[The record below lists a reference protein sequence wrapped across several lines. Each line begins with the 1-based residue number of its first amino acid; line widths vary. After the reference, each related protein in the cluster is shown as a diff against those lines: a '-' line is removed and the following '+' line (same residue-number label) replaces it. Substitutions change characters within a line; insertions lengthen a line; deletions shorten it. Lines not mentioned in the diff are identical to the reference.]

1 MIVDTSGTNAN
12 LRFGHVLANANV
24 NGNDDST
31 VARVRPALIMA
42 TTSEITS
49 GGPTHHG
56 CKGSFRGKLI
66 QLSNAFRHALGLP
79 LIEMGGHPTVDA
91 VVGKPQPHPHVGGEV
106 HILPLPLPPFE
117 GALESFVHGHH
128 PPSQMEDIAD
138 QPTDR
143 PVEHPHHKEHQH
155 KHKKFRKHGCRKRVK
170 GFLRRIHKALTALG
184 PWEGRAV
191 SFVLGKSSRIYH
203 HLSGWAGQSME
214 MSEYFVTGCGLG
226 VLLRMF
232 WVLSV
237 LAYRTIRGERE
248 ESQVR
253 EYVVLDQDV
262 ETIFVAPPQY
272 SDEKQAVFED
282 QKPQVDA

>member
-1 MIVDTSGTNAN
+1 MRLSFLPVLVAGAGMIASQVTAEPIVDTSGTNAN

-24 NGNDDST
+24 NGNDDSA
-31 VARVRPALIMA
+31 VARPRPVLLMA
-42 TTSEITS
+42 TITSEGS
-49 GGPTHHG
+49 AHRG

-79 LIEMGGHPTVDA
+79 LIEMGEYLPVDPA
-91 VVGKPQPHPHVGGEV
+91 IIGKPHPHPHVGGEA

-117 GALESFVHGHH
+117 GAPESFVHGHH
-128 PPSQMEDIAD
+128 APSQMEDIGD
-138 QPTDR
+138 QPTEP
-143 PVEHPHHKEHQH
+143 PVEHPHHKGHQH

-170 GFLRRIHKALTALG
+170 GFFRRIHKAITALG

-191 SFVLGKSSRIYH
+191 SFVLG
-203 HLSGWAGQSME
+203 
-214 MSEYFVTGCGLG
+214 CGIG

-262 ETIFVAPPQY
+262 ETIFIAPPQY
-272 SDEKQAVFED
+272 SDEKQVVIED
-282 QKPQVDA
+282 QKPQVNA

>member
-1 MIVDTSGTNAN
+1 
-12 LRFGHVLANANV
+12 
-24 NGNDDST
+24 
-31 VARVRPALIMA
+31 MA
-42 TTSEITS
+42 TITSEGS
-49 GGPTHHG
+49 AHRG

-79 LIEMGGHPTVDA
+79 LIEMGEYLPVDPA
-91 VVGKPQPHPHVGGEV
+91 IIGKPHPHPHVGGEA

-117 GALESFVHGHH
+117 GAPESFVHGHH
-128 PPSQMEDIAD
+128 APSQMEDIGD
-138 QPTDR
+138 QPTEP
-143 PVEHPHHKEHQH
+143 PVEHPHHKGHQH

-170 GFLRRIHKALTALG
+170 GFFRRIHKAITALG

-191 SFVLGKSSRIYH
+191 SFVLGKSSRIRH
-203 HLSGWAGQSME
+203 RLLGLAGQVME
-214 MSEYFVTGCGLG
+214 ISKYFITGCGIG

-262 ETIFVAPPQY
+262 ETIFIAPPQY
-272 SDEKQAVFED
+272 SDEKQVVIED
-282 QKPQVDA
+282 QKPQVNA

>member
-1 MIVDTSGTNAN
+1 MRLSFLPVLVAGAGMIASQVAAEPIRVIVDTSGTNAN

-31 VARVRPALIMA
+31 VARVRPVLIMA

-91 VVGKPQPHPHVGGEV
+91 IVGKPQPHPHVGGEV

-117 GALESFVHGHH
+117 GAPESFVHGHH
-128 PPSQMEDIAD
+128 APSQMEDIAD

-191 SFVLGKSSRIYH
+191 SFVLG
-203 HLSGWAGQSME
+203 
-214 MSEYFVTGCGLG
+214 CGLG

-253 EYVVLDQDV
+253 EYVVLDQDI

-272 SDEKQAVFED
+272 SDEKQAVIED
-282 QKPQVDA
+282 QKPHVDA